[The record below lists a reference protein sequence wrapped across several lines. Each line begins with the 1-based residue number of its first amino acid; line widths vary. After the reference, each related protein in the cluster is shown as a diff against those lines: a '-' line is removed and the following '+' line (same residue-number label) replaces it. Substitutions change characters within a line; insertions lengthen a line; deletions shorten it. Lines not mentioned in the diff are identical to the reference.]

1 MRTFFTALAV
11 LCMTGLQAQ
20 FLSPGVFAPAPEG
33 YCISMEEVLT
43 HSGGVLDGQTTYRLY
58 LNCLNETDYLSSCS
72 GDAANPLVISSTE
85 DWYNDGAATTWNA
98 QGISPLFLTFFP
110 DLAYD
115 SFLTIGAEDATTPA
129 AEHPSTVWGGID
141 ASAQFVGGPG
151 SSVTVDDATGGA
163 WYTPFPG
170 AEVAGSH
177 VAFAGADLKI
187 LIMQITTAGELSGQA
202 QLQVFMNADQDEEW
216 RDLLAF
222 DACGTPGCIDATACN
237 YDDAATDDDGSCTYI
252 AEGACDCD
260 GNVLDECGVCGGEG
274 IAEGAC
280 DCDGNVLDECGVC
293 GGEGIADGACDCD
306 GNVLDECGVC
316 GGEGIAEGACDC
328 DGNVLDECGVCGGE
342 GIADGACDCDGNVLD
357 ECGVCGGEGI
367 ADGACDC
374 DGNVLDEC
382 GVCGGEGIADG
393 ACDCDGNVLDECGVC
408 GGEGIAD
415 GACDCDGNVLD
426 ECGVCGGEGIAEGAC
441 DCDGNVLDECGVCGG
456 DGIAEGACDCDGN
469 VLDEC
474 GVCGGDG
481 IAEGACDCDG
491 NVLDDCGV
499 CGGSGV
505 DADMDGIC
513 DDIDDCVVRVRRL
526 RRLQWRQRLRGRR
539 QLCRLVW
546 SCLWNHP

>member
-33 YCISMEEVLT
+33 YCISMEEVAT

-72 GDAANPLVISSTE
+72 GDAGNPLVISSTE

-170 AEVAGSH
+170 AEFAGSH

-202 QLQVFMNADQDEEW
+202 QLQVFMNADQEQEW

-222 DACGTPGCIDATACN
+222 DACGTPGCTDATACN
-237 YDDAATDDDGSCTYI
+237 YDEAATDDDGSC
-252 AEGACDCD
+252 EF
-260 GNVLDECGVCGGEG
+260 
-274 IAEGAC
+274 
-280 DCDGNVLDECGVC
+280 
-293 GGEGIADGACDCD
+293 IADG
-306 GNVLDECGVC
+306 E
-316 GGEGIAEGACDC
+316 
-328 DGNVLDECGVCGGE
+328 
-342 GIADGACDCDGNVLD
+342 
-357 ECGVCGGEGI
+357 
-367 ADGACDC
+367 
-374 DGNVLDEC
+374 
-382 GVCGGEGIADG
+382 
-393 ACDCDGNVLDECGVC
+393 
-408 GGEGIAD
+408 
-415 GACDCDGNVLD
+415 
-426 ECGVCGGEGIAEGAC
+426 C

-469 VLDEC
+469 GL
-474 GVCGGDG
+474 
-481 IAEGACDCDG
+481 
-491 NVLDDCGV
+491 
-499 CGGSGV
+499 
-505 DADMDGIC
+505 
-513 DDIDDCVVRVRRL
+513 
-526 RRLQWRQRLRGRR
+526 
-539 QLCRLVW
+539 
-546 SCLWNHP
+546 